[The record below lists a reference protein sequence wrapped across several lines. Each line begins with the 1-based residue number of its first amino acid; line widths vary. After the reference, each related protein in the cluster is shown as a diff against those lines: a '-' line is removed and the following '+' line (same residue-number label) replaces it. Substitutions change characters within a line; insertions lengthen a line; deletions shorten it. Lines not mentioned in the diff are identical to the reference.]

1 MAGIGAGIIAD
12 KFKSRLIF
20 LVYVLI
26 AIIVC
31 AVATPFL
38 SNLVTIAI
46 IVTMI
51 LSLMYFMMKS
61 VYFSIMGE
69 SGIPVAMTGIAS
81 GIVSFIGFIPDAFIT
96 SLMGSWLDKDPVT
109 GFNMIFAWIAI
120 WGVIAIVLALVIYKR
135 GKKDKLIHEK

>member
-1 MAGIGAGIIAD
+1 
-12 KFKSRLIF
+12 
-20 LVYVLI
+20 
-26 AIIVC
+26 
-31 AVATPFL
+31 
-38 SNLVTIAI
+38 
-46 IVTMI
+46 
-51 LSLMYFMMKS
+51 
-61 VYFSIMGE
+61 MGE

-135 GKKDKLIHEK
+135 GKKSQLIHGK